1 MVKIVKKL
9 LSLKELKRCTF
20 ILHPNAKPAFDFFFN
35 HTHLFC
41 RSRLNASTLQVLN
54 QNQTFY
60 GIRTQENEIAL
71 FSGYE
76 FIGFDLAN
84 IEFTQHNVIIFSS
97 LTDEEIIQQAW
108 VAALYVVLTSPPTKH
123 LEELRRVINNLVP
136 TDYINLV
143 FKKIKISQRT
153 WSEFNGVSRDGLAKQ
168 SQSTNKP
175 TDLQISIFERL
186 ENEYAG

>member
-1 MVKIVKKL
+1 M
-9 LSLKELKRCTF
+9 
-20 ILHPNAKPAFDFFFN
+20 HPNAKPAFDFFFN
-35 HTHLFC
+35 HMHLFC

-175 TDLQISIFERL
+175 TELQISIFERL